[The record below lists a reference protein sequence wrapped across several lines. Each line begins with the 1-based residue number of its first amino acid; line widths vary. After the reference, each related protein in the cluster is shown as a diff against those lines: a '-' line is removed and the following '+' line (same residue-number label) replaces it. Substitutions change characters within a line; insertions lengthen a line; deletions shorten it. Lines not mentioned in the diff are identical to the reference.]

1 MMSEATLD
9 GWSGWWAADPGRVA
23 EQRAAEARMSQD
35 ADLVERCRHGDRGA
49 WEHLVRSH
57 TRLVYSA
64 CYRFTNHP
72 DESHDLA
79 QEVFLRVF
87 RSLHTYDA
95 RAGGLRT
102 WLLRLTR
109 NLLIDNYRRTKK
121 HRVLD
126 PLEDQILVLEATA
139 SAGGQADRT
148 LRGREAGEMLQ
159 AGLQRLSP
167 ELREAVIL
175 RDLEEMEY
183 KEIAQ
188 VLRIP
193 EGTVKSRINRGR
205 SELGRQ
211 LRALGVRP

>member
-9 GWSGWWAADPGRVA
+9 TWSGWWAADPGRVA
-23 EQRAAEARMSQD
+23 EQRAAEARMTQD
-35 ADLVERCRHGDRGA
+35 ADLVERCRQGDHGA

-64 CYRFTNHP
+64 CYRFTNHTE
-72 DESHDLA
+72 ESNDLT

-95 RAGGLRT
+95 RAGGFRT

-126 PLEDQILVLEATA
+126 PLEDQITVLEAKA
-139 SAGGQADRT
+139 SSGGHADRA

-175 RDLEEMEY
+175 RDIEEMEY

-205 SELGRQ
+205 SELGKQ